1 MRSVRKP
8 LLFIASLTILL
19 ILARAAGF
27 KQIALVWKTL
37 APQMIALSIACY
49 FASITARV
57 LSWRMLLADSSPPGW
72 KLVPPLALGFVLG
85 HVAPAKTGEPATAVL
100 VSKSLGIPLHRTLS
114 ALTAERALQLALLL
128 ATFLAAAA
136 AKAGDLLEIRGAI
149 QLSAMLLVLLLVGFA
164 AARPLLA
171 RLAPHAQK
179 LPRVGPAASDYFLSL
194 HDVLGNRRRLILL
207 AALAGVFWILQYLS
221 LWSIL
226 RAGGTTV
233 DLPAAAVV
241 AGAAILG
248 GTLSLMPLGTQDGI
262 SAVVLRAFGV
272 PLATGF
278 SLALFHTALS
288 LACGAALVLLI
299 PLLGETTTDSRGQ

>member
-1 MRSVRKP
+1 MRKP

-27 KQIALVWKTL
+27 KQIAFVWKTL
-37 APQMIALSIACY
+37 APQMIALSIGCY
-49 FASITARV
+49 FASIAARV
-57 LSWRMLLADSSPPGW
+57 LSWRVLLGDAAPTGW

-100 VSKSLGIPLHRTLS
+100 VSKSFGIPLHRTLS
-114 ALTAERALQLALLL
+114 ALTAERALQLVLLL
-128 ATFLAAAA
+128 ATFLSAAA
-136 AKAGDLLEIRGAI
+136 AKAGDLLEIRGAV
-149 QLSAMLLVLLLVGFA
+149 QLSAALLVLLLFGFV

-171 RLAPHAQK
+171 RLAPRAHAI
-179 LPRVGPAASDYFLSL
+179 PRIGPAASDYFLSL
-194 HDVLGNRRRLILL
+194 HEVLENRRQLVLL
-207 AALAGVFWILQYLS
+207 AALAGIFWILQYLS

-226 RAGGTTV
+226 VGGGANV
-233 DLPAAAVV
+233 DLAAAAVV

-262 SAVVLRAFGV
+262 SAVVLRGFGV

-288 LACGAALVLLI
+288 LACGAVLVFLI
-299 PLLGETTTDSRGQ
+299 PVLGGGGRARSKP

>member
-1 MRSVRKP
+1 MRKP
-8 LLFIASLTILL
+8 LLLIASLTILL

-27 KQIALVWKTL
+27 QQIALVWKTL
-37 APQMIALSIACY
+37 APQMIALSVACY
-49 FASITARV
+49 FASIAARV
-57 LSWRMLLADSSPPGW
+57 LSWRVLLADVAPPGW
-72 KLVPPLALGFVLG
+72 KLLPPLALGFVLG

-100 VSKSLGIPLHRTLS
+100 VSKSFGIPLHRTLS
-114 ALTAERALQLALLL
+114 ALTAERALQLVLLL
-128 ATFLAAAA
+128 ATFLAAAV
-136 AKAGDLLEIRGAI
+136 AKAGDLLEIRGAV
-149 QLSAMLLVLLLVGFA
+149 QLAAALLVLLLVGFA

-194 HDVLGNRRRLILL
+194 HEVLGNRRRLILL
-207 AALAGVFWILQYLS
+207 AALAGIFWILQYLS
-221 LWSIL
+221 LWAIL
-226 RAGGTTV
+226 RGGGTSI
-233 DLPAAAVV
+233 DLPAAADV

-248 GTLSLMPLGTQDGI
+248 GTLSLIPLGTQDGI

-288 LACGAALVLLI
+288 LACGGVLVLLI
-299 PLLGETTTDSRGQ
+299 PLMARKATRLNHTS

>member
-1 MRSVRKP
+1 MRKP

-27 KQIALVWKTL
+27 QQIASVWKTL
-37 APQMIALSIACY
+37 DPKMIALSVGCY
-49 FASITARV
+49 FASIAARV
-57 LSWRMLLADSSPPGW
+57 LSWRILLADASPPGW

-114 ALTAERALQLALLL
+114 ALTAERALQLVLLL
-128 ATFLAAAA
+128 ATFLSAAA

-149 QLSAMLLVLLLVGFA
+149 QLSAALLLLLLFGLLG
-164 AARPLLA
+164 ARPLLA
-171 RLAPHAQK
+171 RLAPRTQTI
-179 LPRVGPAASDYFLSL
+179 PRIGPAASDYFLSL
-194 HDVLGNRRRLILL
+194 HEVLGDRRRLVFL
-207 AALAGVFWILQYLS
+207 AALAGIFWILQYLS

-226 RAGGTTV
+226 VAGGTQV

-278 SLALFHTALS
+278 SLALFHTTLS
-288 LACGAALVLLI
+288 LACGAALVLII
-299 PLLGETTTDSRGQ
+299 PLIGSGRKS